1 MSKDSSA
8 KNYQNNK
15 KRLQKNFMEE
25 IKVFLKKKMKK
36 KATLWS

>member
-15 KRLQKNFMEE
+15 KKLQKNLMEE

>member
-15 KRLQKNFMEE
+15 KRLQKNLMEE

>member
-15 KRLQKNFMEE
+15 KRLQKNLMEE
-25 IKVFLKKKMKK
+25 IKVFPKKKMKK

>member
-15 KRLQKNFMEE
+15 KKLQKNLMEE
-25 IKVFLKKKMKK
+25 IKVFLKKKMKR

>member
-1 MSKDSSA
+1 MFKDSSA

-15 KRLQKNFMEE
+15 KRLQKNLMEE

>member
-15 KRLQKNFMEE
+15 KRLQKNLMEE
-25 IKVFLKKKMKK
+25 IKVFLKKKMEK